1 MHALHRDLEFILSL
15 DGQVDWVALSFV
27 QQPSDMVE
35 FRRLAGDKVKLMA
48 KLEKPSAIEYLS
60 EVSGGTASKSML
72 NLKRHFMSRVCFFVR
87 AVYHRFAIRE
97 GYEPTFS
104 HS

>member
-1 MHALHRDLEFILSL
+1 MNISCTHIRDLAFILSL

-48 KLEKPSAIEYLS
+48 KLEKPSAIDYLT
-60 EVSGGTASKSML
+60 EVSVL
-72 NLKRHFMSRVCFFVR
+72 NERCAGRIERVVT
-87 AVYHRFAIRE
+87 V
-97 GYEPTFS
+97 
-104 HS
+104 